1 ACSVR
6 SFGSSLGFSVGDEPA
21 GFFPAVVG
29 GVVVHGGSPWLV
41 AFNTP
46 NGIVD
51 NIKIATGGNKMA
63 LTDAMQATVRTLN
76 VPTRLHPYSHEWVQ
90 AVFTAASD
98 AADRALNEAEA
109 LPKGEFLARYRR
121 DYKPRI
127 RAYLD

>member
-1 ACSVR
+1 
-6 SFGSSLGFSVGDEPA
+6 
-21 GFFPAVVG
+21 
-29 GVVVHGGSPWLV
+29 
-41 AFNTP
+41 
-46 NGIVD
+46 
-51 NIKIATGGNKMA
+51 MA

-76 VPTRLHPYSHEWVQ
+76 VPTHLRPYSHEWVQ

-127 RAYLD
+127 RAYLDVQRWAHDRIRDHNQQHAA